1 MYIGES
7 MKTRHGFVSNSSSSS
22 FIISG
27 KTEFDED
34 FKTLI
39 HQCVFYIELDIGRE
53 KDTLELYDNLMGLC
67 DVGASGSK
75 RPFHADY
82 DPRGVV
88 GISDFS
94 KSSLDYIFDTAKKYD
109 AKVRLSTGGTS
120 SVVLPQAMIQSYLID
135 KNISYH
141 IEGDGSFDMRK
152 YDEIE
157 KLLEEYSYPGPCGA
171 LLRYYHGQSAGDEN
185 PSE

>member
-1 MYIGES
+1 
-7 MKTRHGFVSNSSSSS
+7 MKTRNGFVSNSSSSS

-120 SVVLPQAMIQSYLID
+120 SMVLPQAMIQSYLID
-135 KNISYH
+135 KGLDY
-141 IEGDGSFDMRK
+141 EVVGDGSFDLRK
-152 YDEIE
+152 YEDVHELF
-157 KLLEEYSYPGPCGA
+157 KYYDYPGPTGA
-171 LLRYYHGQSAGDEN
+171 ILKYYHSKQFANVKNTFE
-185 PSE
+185 